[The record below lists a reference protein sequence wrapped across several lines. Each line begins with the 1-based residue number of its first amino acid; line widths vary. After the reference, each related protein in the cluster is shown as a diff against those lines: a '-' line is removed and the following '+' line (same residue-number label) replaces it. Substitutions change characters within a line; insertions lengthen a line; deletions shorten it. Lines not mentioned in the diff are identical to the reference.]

1 MGEMLDRLTMPP
13 AVEVLS
19 DKPALVQ
26 RALDLVLAQI
36 EAAIAQRGVCTLAL
50 SGGSTP
56 KPLYAALAQQAFP
69 QDKLHLFWGD
79 ERYVPLDHADSNYA
93 MVREAWL
100 DPAQFPA
107 ANVHAVATELAD
119 PADAARQYEQE
130 IRRFFSSP
138 ESGSPES
145 GLPSEWPQ
153 FDIVLLGMGDD
164 GHTASLFPKTA
175 ALDVRDRLVTL
186 GDKDGQPRITFTAP
200 LINRARHVL
209 FLVAGASKRP
219 ALAQVFAEQADAT
232 EYPSRL
238 IQPEGTCHWLL
249 DAEAGEFQNV

>member
-1 MGEMLDRLTMPP
+1 MPP

-19 DKPALVQ
+19 NKEALVQ
-26 RALDLVLAQI
+26 RALALVVDQI
-36 EAAIAQRGVCTLAL
+36 ERAIGDRGICTLAL

-56 KPLYAALAQQAFP
+56 KPLYAALGQQSFP

-79 ERYVPLDHADSNYA
+79 ERYVPSDHPDSNYA

-107 ANVHAVATELAD
+107 ANVHAVATHLTD
-119 PADAARQYEQE
+119 PAEAARQYEQE
-130 IRRFFSSP
+130 IRDFF
-138 ESGSPES
+138 
-145 GLPSEWPQ
+145 GLPSAAERGAADLAAAEIPQ
-153 FDIVLLGMGDD
+153 FDIILLGMGDD

-175 ALDVRDRLVTL
+175 ALGVRDRLISV
-186 GDKDGQPRITFTAP
+186 GNKDGQPRITFTVP

-209 FLVAGASKRP
+209 FLAAGASKRP
-219 ALAQVFAEQADAT
+219 ALAQVFAAQADAS

-238 IQPEGTCHWLL
+238 IQPEGSCDWLL
-249 DAEAGEFQNV
+249 DAEAGQSFLN